1 MDLSMSRMDAN
12 PYDMEESI
20 LLLIVKTIVLL
31 VQVIYFLLY

>member
-12 PYDMEESI
+12 PYNMEESI

-31 VQVIYFLLY
+31 V